1 MLGLRYAPSN
11 LQDHQKSNK
20 VIYHYFQG
28 HQLLLPSQGPQHI
41 ILFFLVTN
49 YISLAFHSSLITY
62 GERKIW
68 FVIIAYIMGRI
79 CALSA
84 PTSVPPLAVITMLA
98 RPSFLL
104 DMHHVSQLRRT
115 DAISRAIWEYVKIP
129 IMLDLGRVL
138 IVVLVIL
145 LINNVNPS

>member
-1 MLGLRYAPSN
+1 
-11 LQDHQKSNK
+11 
-20 VIYHYFQG
+20 
-28 HQLLLPSQGPQHI
+28 
-41 ILFFLVTN
+41 
-49 YISLAFHSSLITY
+49 
-62 GERKIW
+62 
-68 FVIIAYIMGRI
+68 
-79 CALSA
+79 
-84 PTSVPPLAVITMLA
+84 MLA

-129 IMLDLGRVL
+129 IMLDLERVL